1 MKKIITDQ
9 DIINLYKFYNESTY
23 SLRKICAFNKDE
35 YKYIINRYNDSECQ
49 QESYYRIINH
59 IDIRPKCKMCGGYV
73 HFKNY
78 KVGFNTYCSNKCKCN
93 DIDWK
98 NKRIETYI
106 NKYGVDNPNKSKEV
120 RDKLKQTCLERYGVE
135 NGGGSKQAL
144 EKIKQ
149 TNLKKRGVSCVFKD
163 PLIKEKI
170 KQTCL
175 DKYGV
180 TNGGGSKEAQEK
192 IKETCLEKY
201 GVERVTMLDKYK
213 EKVRNTCLIRYGVT
227 NPMLNNEIKNKLSKS
242 YIEKYGCD
250 WIFKSTEIKEKIK
263 NTMISKYGV
272 EHPLQY
278 EEFNEKCQNT
288 KIKNHT
294 WSTSKPEEELYLYIK
309 EKFPLV
315 KRQYKDKIRYPYYC
329 DFYIPEL
336 DLFLELNGTWT
347 HGRHAYNSNS
357 IEDQNTLKEWINKYN
372 NGEHPWYKHAIIG
385 WTKNDVKKRNTA
397 KKNNLNF
404 KEVWSLEEGK
414 EYIDKIYIE
423 KNS

>member
-106 NKYGVDNPNKSKEV
+106 KKYGVDNPNKSKEV
-120 RDKLKQTCLERYGVE
+120 RNKLKQTCLERYGVE
-135 NGGGSKQAL
+135 NGGGSMQAL

-149 TNLKKRGVSCVFKD
+149 TNLKKRGVTSPFKD

-175 DKYGV
+175 
-180 TNGGGSKEAQEK
+180 E
-192 IKETCLEKY
+192 
-201 GVERVTMLDKYK
+201 
-213 EKVRNTCLIRYGVT
+213 RYGVT
-227 NPMLNNEIKNKLSKS
+227 NPMLNNKIKEKLSKS
-242 YIEKYGCD
+242 YIRNYGCD
-250 WIFKSTEIKEKIK
+250 WIFKSPKIKEKIK
-263 NTMISKYGV
+263 NIMIKKYGV

-288 KIKNHT
+288 KRKNHT
-294 WSTSKPEEELYLYIK
+294 WSTSKPEEELFLYIK

-397 KKNNLNF
+397 KENNLNF

-414 EYIDKIYIE
+414 EYIDKIYNE
-423 KNS
+423 KNR

>member
-1 MKKIITDQ
+1 MKKIITDR
-9 DIINLYKFYNESTY
+9 DIINLYEFYNKSTY

-59 IDIRPKCKMCGGYV
+59 IDIRPKCKICGGYV

-78 KVGFNTYCSNKCKCN
+78 KIGFNTYCSNKCKCN
-93 DIDWK
+93 DVDWN

-106 NKYGVDNPNKSKEV
+106 KKYGVDNPNKSKEV
-120 RDKLKQTCLERYGVE
+120 RDK
-135 NGGGSKQAL
+135 
-144 EKIKQ
+144 IK
-149 TNLKKRGVSCVFKD
+149 S
-163 PLIKEKI
+163 
-170 KQTCL
+170 TCL
-175 DKYGV
+175 DR
-180 TNGGGSKEAQEK
+180 
-192 IKETCLEKY
+192 Y
-201 GVERVTMLDKYK
+201 GVERVTMLDEYK
-213 EKVRNTCLIRYGVT
+213 EKVKNTCLIRYGVT
-227 NPMLNNEIKNKLSKS
+227 NPMLNDEIKSKLSKS
-242 YIEKYGCD
+242 YIENYGCD

-263 NTMISKYGV
+263 NTMINKYGV

-288 KIKNHT
+288 KRKNHT

-329 DFYIPEL
+329 DFYIPDL

-347 HGRHAYNSNS
+347 HGRHAYNPNS
-357 IEDQNTLKEWINKYN
+357 QEDQNTLEELISKYD
-372 NGEHPWYKHAIIG
+372 GGKHPWYKHTILT
-385 WTKNDVKKRNTA
+385 WTEADVKKRNTA
-397 KKNNLNF
+397 KNNNLNF

-414 EYIDKIYIE
+414 EYIDEIYNE
-423 KNS
+423 KNM

>member
-106 NKYGVDNPNKSKEV
+106 KKYGVDNPNKSKEV
-120 RDKLKQTCLERYGVE
+120 RNKLKQTCLERYGVE

-149 TNLKKRGVSCVFKD
+149 TNLKKRGVTSPFKD

-175 DKYGV
+175 
-180 TNGGGSKEAQEK
+180 E
-192 IKETCLEKY
+192 
-201 GVERVTMLDKYK
+201 
-213 EKVRNTCLIRYGVT
+213 RYGVT
-227 NPMLNNEIKNKLSKS
+227 NPMLNNKIKEKLSKS
-242 YIEKYGCD
+242 YIRNYGCD
-250 WIFKSTEIKEKIK
+250 WIFKSPKIKEEIKNIMIK
-263 NTMISKYGV
+263 KYGV

-288 KIKNHT
+288 KRKNHT
-294 WSTSKPEEELYLYIK
+294 WSTSKPEEELFLYIK

-315 KRQYKDKIRYPYYC
+315 KRQYKDKKRYPWCC
-329 DFYIPEL
+329 DFYIPNL

-347 HGRHAYNSNS
+347 HGRHPYDQNSL
-357 IEDQNTLKEWINKYN
+357 EDQNILNEWINKCDN
-372 NGEHPWYKHAIIG
+372 DKHSWYKHAILT
-385 WTKNDVKKRNTA
+385 WTEADVKKRNTV

-423 KNS
+423 KNQ